1 MVSPRLTEVL
11 PEWEGFAHA
20 VQARRPDAGTWC
32 EGWTV
37 RDVLVHQAGNAEE
50 FHRVLTAHMSGRP
63 VDTRG
68 FEERE
73 SPYRAMTDPA
83 LWAAFVDR
91 CERLTELTD
100 AAAAEL
106 DPDAEICWTGR
117 TVTPSFFAEHLREE
131 LVLHR
136 WDLTGD
142 DATAT
147 ESLMQPWMTEHSV
160 HDVGK
165 PLLARG
171 SAGLGL
177 GPEGRIEG
185 RLRAPGTDDVL
196 VTATAAGNTIE
207 LVPPEGEATIES
219 DPAVRALLLWGR
231 RPADPSRWHSQ
242 AGPGTLRQIRTLL
255 SGY

>member
-1 MVSPRLTEVL
+1 MVSARLNAVL

-20 VQARRPDAGTWC
+20 VQARRPDTGTWC

-37 RDVLVHQAGNAEE
+37 RDVLIHQAGNAEE
-50 FHRVLTAHMSGRP
+50 FHRVLAAHMAGQP

-73 SPYRAMTDPA
+73 RRYRALSDVE
-83 LWAAFVDR
+83 LWSAFVDR
-91 CERLTELTD
+91 CEQLVELTE
-100 AAAAEL
+100 AAAGDLA
-106 DPDAEICWTGR
+106 PDSAVMWTGR
-117 TVTPSFFAEHLREE
+117 TVTPSFFAEHMREE

-136 WDLTGD
+136 WDMTGD
-142 DATAT
+142 DAAAT
-147 ESLMQPWMTEHSV
+147 QSLMQPWMTEHSV
-160 HDVGK
+160 HEVGK

-171 SAGLGL
+171 ALGLDL

-185 RLRAPGTDDVL
+185 RLRAPGTDDIL

-207 LVPPEGEATIES
+207 FVPAEGDATIES
-219 DPAVRALLLWGR
+219 DPAVRALFLWGR
-231 RPADPSRWHSQ
+231 RPADHSRWHSQ
-242 AGPGTLRQIRTLL
+242 AGPEALRKVRTLL

>member
-1 MVSPRLTEVL
+1 MMSARLNSVL

-20 VQARRPDAGTWC
+20 VQARRPDSGTWC

-37 RDVLVHQAGNAEE
+37 RDILVHQTGNAEE
-50 FHRVLTAHMSGRP
+50 LHRVLAAHLDGRP
-63 VDTRG
+63 VPTRG

-73 SPYRAMTDPA
+73 RRYQAMPDA
-83 LWAAFVDR
+83 RLWASFVDR
-91 CERLTELTD
+91 CERL
-100 AAAAEL
+100 AEL
-106 DPDAEICWTGR
+106 AEAAVDDLAPDTEIIWTKR
-117 TVTPSFFAEHLREE
+117 TVGPAFFAEHLRQEM
-131 LVLHR
+131 VLHR

-147 ESLMQPWMTEHSV
+147 DSLMQPWMTEHSV
-160 HDVGK
+160 RAVGK

-171 SAGLGL
+171 SAGLDL

-185 RLRAPGTDDVL
+185 RLRAVGTDDIL

-207 LVPPEGEATIES
+207 LVAQEGEATVES
-219 DPAVRALLLWGR
+219 DPAVRALFLWGR

-242 AGPGTLRQIRTLL
+242 AGPDALRRVRTLL